1 MDVNSRRDIVTSILK
16 SGRNEASPRFSIV
29 HFPFPLTLAGSPYN
43 KCTFTIRVYYQRIR
57 WPIFRPLFCCFIRT
71 RCPLHTGEG
80 EGHGFCFDLSYISL
94 PSKFHQVGAQFARLN
109 SSSEISRRRAKTDV
123 KRVVEI
129 FSRMGI
135 DMILA
140 SIDIRSYNF
149 STTFLFLQFAESI
162 NFFLFRGQGKV
173 KYEFALGKFYR

>member
-1 MDVNSRRDIVTSILK
+1 M
-16 SGRNEASPRFSIV
+16 

-43 KCTFTIRVYYQRIR
+43 KCTFTIRVYYRRIR

-109 SSSEISRRRAKTDV
+109 SSSEISRRRRTLNGWSK
-123 KRVVEI
+123 
-129 FSRMGI
+129 FS
-135 DMILA
+135 LEWV
-140 SIDIRSYNF
+140 SIRSWHRLIYVRIIFQAHFFFYSLQKVLTFF
-149 STTFLFLQFAESI
+149 SFE
-162 NFFLFRGQGKV
+162 GKEKSNMNSRWENSTV
-173 KYEFALGKFYR
+173 ENCSSRFILIRNCARYGNSKTGSRC

>member
-1 MDVNSRRDIVTSILK
+1 M
-16 SGRNEASPRFSIV
+16 

-43 KCTFTIRVYYQRIR
+43 KCTFTIRVYYRRIR

-109 SSSEISRRRAKTDV
+109 SSSEISRRRAKADV
-123 KRVVEI
+123 ERVVEI

-140 SIDIRSYNF
+140 SIDIIFQAHFFFYSLQKVLTFF
-149 STTFLFLQFAESI
+149 SFE
-162 NFFLFRGQGKV
+162 GKEKSNMNSRWENSTV
-173 KYEFALGKFYR
+173 ENCSSRFILIRNCARYGNSKTGSRC

>member
-1 MDVNSRRDIVTSILK
+1 MKKKRKRKKRKKTWIVRRAEIQESPLVVGCKRDIVTSILK

-43 KCTFTIRVYYQRIR
+43 KCTFTIRVYYRRIR

-109 SSSEISRRRAKTDV
+109 SSSEISKSEGGR
-123 KRVVEI
+123 
-129 FSRMGI
+129 
-135 DMILA
+135 
-140 SIDIRSYNF
+140 
-149 STTFLFLQFAESI
+149 
-162 NFFLFRGQGKV
+162 
-173 KYEFALGKFYR
+173 